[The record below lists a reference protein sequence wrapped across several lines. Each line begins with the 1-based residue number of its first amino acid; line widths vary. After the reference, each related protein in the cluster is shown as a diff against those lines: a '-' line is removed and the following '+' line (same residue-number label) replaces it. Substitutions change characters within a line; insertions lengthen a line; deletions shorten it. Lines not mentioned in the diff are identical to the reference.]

1 MRFPRVVVHNT
12 VGQII
17 VCAKNV
23 QVPIFKAAVLADAF
37 HLGYLEVT
45 TTTKG
50 IARWKAI
57 PNVAPRNAVKHLRAF
72 NLISQDAETQNSRK
86 RYWTLRERERHL
98 RR

>member
-1 MRFPRVVVHNT
+1 MINDA

-17 VCAKNV
+17 IRPKDVKI
-23 QVPIFKAAVLADAF
+23 PIFKAAVLADAL

-50 IARWKAI
+50 ITRWKAI
-57 PNVAPRNAVKHLRAF
+57 PNVAPKNAVKHLRAF
-72 NLISQDAETQNSRK
+72 NLISPAAEIRNWRK
-86 RYWTLRERERHL
+86 QYFSLRERERCL

>member
-1 MRFPRVVVHNT
+1 MVYDPVGEIVVR
-12 VGQII
+12 
-17 VCAKNV
+17 AENV

-57 PNVAPRNAVKHLRAF
+57 PNAAPKNAVKHLRAF
-72 NLISQDAETQNSRK
+72 SLISPAVETQNWRK
-86 RYWTLRERERHL
+86 
-98 RR
+98 